1 MEGKEIDLDLE
12 NLNYWDVLKI
22 LAQKFWYKLT
32 NQFIKIIKNNK

>member
-1 MEGKEIDLDLE
+1 MEEKKLDLE
-12 NLNYWDVLKI
+12 NLNYLDVLKI